1 MRFSH
6 HFYFYISS
14 EATRLF
20 SRVFYVMTITT
31 FIFKTSGSATM
42 AAMFPLIDVL
52 STLLAGFV
60 APLVMDKIRLKPLI
74 FVSKGLN
81 TIILLLILLTFTM
94 FSHSIMT
101 LLIFVF
107 IRSFIDGLIS
117 PANSAMLPRI
127 VLKNQLVKANGFLSI
142 TNQTLTVLGYTL
154 RGFIVVKIGVVHSL
168 QLTLFISLLSFF
180 LFYFVKDEKE
190 MITNHAT
197 KKSAFSSMSEGYLS
211 LWKNPALRII
221 TTMDILEGI
230 ANGVW
235 IGANILVYVIEFLN
249 KDEAWWGY
257 ISGSYYIGT
266 ILGGLFVVSFSKWVS
281 HRLIASMIIGSFVVS
296 IFTLIF
302 GLTTNPFVPILLS
315 IINGPAYQLRD
326 ISQQT
331 LFQQN
336 VEDKH
341 LPKVFAAKG
350 LLTSATLGISIGI
363 MGVISDTFGVQYTFF
378 IAASL
383 YGISAVLALF
393 IWRKNKQQLK
403 AELT

>member
-1 MRFSH
+1 MRFSQ

-20 SRVFYVMTITT
+20 SRVFYVMAITT
-31 FIFKTSGSATM
+31 FIFQTSGSATM
-42 AAMFPLIDVL
+42 AAMFPLIDVF

-60 APLVMDKIRLKPLI
+60 APLVMDKIRLKPII

-81 TIILLLILLTFTM
+81 AIILLLILLTFTM

-154 RGFIVVKIGVVHSL
+154 GGFIVVKIGVVHSL

-197 KKSAFSSMSEGYLS
+197 KESAFSSISEGYLS

-350 LLTSATLGISIGI
+350 LLTSATLGVSIGI

-393 IWRKNKQQLK
+393 IWRKNKNQLK